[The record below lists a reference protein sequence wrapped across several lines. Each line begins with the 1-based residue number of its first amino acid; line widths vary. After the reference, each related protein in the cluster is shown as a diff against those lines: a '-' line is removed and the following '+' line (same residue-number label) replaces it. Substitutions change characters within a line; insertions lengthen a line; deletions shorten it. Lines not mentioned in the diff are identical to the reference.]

1 MEEKLIGKVTHY
13 FDKAMVMVVKLE
25 ETIAAGD
32 KIKIKRGD
40 EEFEE
45 TIESMQIEHEAV
57 ENAKAGDEVAIK
69 ISQATKEGAEVY
81 KIE

>member
-25 ETIAAGD
+25 AGIAVGD

-40 EEFEE
+40 GEFEE
-45 TIESMQIEHEAV
+45 TIESMQIEHENI
-57 ENAKAGDEVAIK
+57 EKAKADDEVAIK
-69 ISQATKEGAEVY
+69 ISEATKEGAEVY
-81 KIE
+81 KVE